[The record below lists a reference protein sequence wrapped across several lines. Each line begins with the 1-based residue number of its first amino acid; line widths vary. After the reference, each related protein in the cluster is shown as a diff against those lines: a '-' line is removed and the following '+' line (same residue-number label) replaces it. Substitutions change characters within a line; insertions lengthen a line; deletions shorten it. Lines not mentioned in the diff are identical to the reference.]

1 MDGQQQNTLNANVD
15 IKTLE
20 DVVCDECGH
29 NVFRDGV
36 LVKYVS
42 PLLTSSGKASY
53 APIPV
58 WACAKCSHVNDA
70 LNPLKQQIVKP

>member
-1 MDGQQQNTLNANVD
+1 MEQQQNQLNANVN
-15 IKTLE
+15 IKELD

-42 PLLTSSGKASY
+42 PLLTTSGKASY
-53 APIPV
+53 APIPI
-58 WACAKCSHVNDA
+58 WSCAKCGHVNDKM
-70 LNPLKQQIVKP
+70 NPLKQTDLKL